1 MSTDVSVVIWGP
13 IERTHIQSPCERSS
27 PWRLGGFTLAAQ
39 HCACWIGIPW
49 KSWDFEPAV
58 AQCRG
63 SPRRTLMAFRSV
75 GAFLVA
81 LLFTS
86 GNAFAQVKAGLN
98 ELTFSASVFGTKT
111 EGSDTA
117 TAATLTGSYGRFL
130 GDHLEVGPLLSVSKA
145 EGVDAFG
152 TIGGYGAFHVNTAS
166 AVVPYVGAQI
176 GRGFGLASDFNDN
189 PWVFGFFGGIKAF

>member
-1 MSTDVSVVIWGP
+1 
-13 IERTHIQSPCERSS
+13 
-27 PWRLGGFTLAAQ
+27 
-39 HCACWIGIPW
+39 
-49 KSWDFEPAV
+49 
-58 AQCRG
+58 
-63 SPRRTLMAFRSV
+63 MAFRSV

-117 TAATLTGSYGRFL
+117 TASTLTGSYGRFL

-189 PWVFGFFGGIKAF
+189 PWVFGFFGGIKAFVGESAAITIQPFWTRHTVHETVFDTDIHTDSFGVSAGVSIFWN